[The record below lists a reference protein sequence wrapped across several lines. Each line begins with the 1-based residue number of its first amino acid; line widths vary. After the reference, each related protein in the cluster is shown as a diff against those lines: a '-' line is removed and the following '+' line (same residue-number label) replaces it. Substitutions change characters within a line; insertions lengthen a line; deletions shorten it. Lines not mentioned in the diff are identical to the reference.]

1 MAPKLANATTS
12 TEEESSIPVTSSLY
26 VVKDSNHAI
35 SLDPKDYAETVR
47 VVIEFLNVFPLHE
60 ALTAVPK
67 TPISQVL
74 MKLAVDSF
82 VKNDDNTITVNIQ
95 NDMKAT
101 ITKSMFLNAIRVPE
115 NPSNFTICKPTKE
128 EIGQFK
134 QEIGYIHPQKAK
146 NKSDL
151 VKSGCP
157 AVWQVLIHLLLRSLS
172 GKSGGTDSLN
182 LLWTDFIYSIWSNR
196 PNAVDV
202 PQLLWDEFIL
212 YTSRRKNQEM
222 PLERFWALTLEAVY
236 KEHKI
241 NPTPDDSSLVCTF
254 TNLKGYKCSDQ
265 TRFGTPKRLPKHM
278 LDLLSPTSPYMNY
291 HLAATEV
298 TARLSPTPD
307 VDSAKKGDETSAQEV
322 KPRSV
327 KRKKCSD
334 PPENDS
340 GSVLRTDFVQG
351 KRPSG
356 HASTAEGD
364 SFKNVAEQQT
374 CISPRKTQSR
384 GSFTPPKD
392 SKLPSGTQGEIGFDK
407 EIRHEKSASVLYP
420 AYVAALQ
427 KKYPDRSRSQI
438 EQFVLMFKQRKF
450 RGDSKSVP
458 NPIHGFAESDE
469 HMSKSSD
476 SSEPAERIFEIDP
489 KDQEVIDEI
498 LQEPASIPG
507 ICKVNPDWNLGSE
520 SSSSD
525 GENLSSKKTS
535 SSHEACPSKDSVTKE
550 EFNMLNSKVDQILGL
565 LQPPTKFPCVEDR
578 EKQLESLISTRL
590 QESVSQV
597 EKTYSAFEANCLL
610 KVNECL
616 HEATANTKVFQQTID
631 DLHRRHEKRMSRLE
645 DEIKEKDKQLM
656 IQNEVLVRTLNTLSD
671 LSDVLQLGRLTSAI
685 EDAIQSILQKP
696 TTADCLL
703 RLSSAMR
710 KKFDEVLS
718 MMGDL
723 KQSSVF
729 ARPVPSGGNL
739 GENTDE
745 EDEDNNVEEEEE
757 ENIVEEEE
765 EENIVEEEEEEN
777 DEEENIESGFE
788 EMSPEKADPEHVV
801 SKQSAAGSLTWVP
814 WSQVIHSVSHLDHV
828 KESRMRYCQELKNF
842 EEQEAKRSN
851 MIVISPEKSLGLGEN
866 RDPLREIPEKGEDE
880 YSQPKVNQ
888 VQPDDFNRV
897 KDDHE
902 SGFNQDLSSVS
913 RWNPL
918 AKIETYHMVPVE
930 TYRVSESGNVQLD
943 LPLSPFA
950 MYYMRFPPAW
960 LELAEDVQ
968 LHKERERLEIF
979 FQKYAQPRE
988 KVWSLS
994 AIRSVSNIR
1003 SRSFQREKKKAEFYS
1018 FDIRRR
1024 DETTTTIS
1032 EADFPLM
1039 NPADMLIICRHLDR
1053 LRDTHLNMGPAY
1065 IAVSGFLRDYLCE
1078 FGRTDVELYTFYK
1091 DTPQPAGKPNNS
1103 KEIQDLPFGVV
1114 STPELGFI
1122 YHTRKSTERHYFKV
1136 SEKHLYPN
1144 KFLERAI
1151 TKSIFMTGPTEV
1163 VSSIKEIITWWI
1175 SVRSWMK
1182 RAIVLAS
1189 ETCSLNGLPPTPTLP
1204 SFSNGSPQV
1213 ISRGRPRIVEQ
1224 PSNNTDDTI
1233 DGRPRRRRRCS
1244 TPPTNTNVS
1253 NECPRVIRRGRPP
1266 LPAQPS
1272 DVAVHT
1278 TNVPPRSRL
1287 RTPLRPSLCSNRDD
1301 TSVSRVI
1308 RRGRPT
1314 LREDVPR
1321 DSTHS
1326 PIDAAQITSIA
1337 IPVPSLLGI
1346 PTINEDTCG
1355 SMCPIPQLI
1364 YSSRT
1369 IVGVDGNTLNST
1381 MMCNPV
1387 LRPTTNRSN
1396 VPPVVTRSTPQN
1408 DVHLHRA
1415 APENTPETHNTH
1427 LRRMFEYWDC
1437 GDATRICH
1445 HCTAMVWYEE
1455 RTVKHYAPRIPKFS
1469 ICCSDGKIKVPLLT
1483 DAPQPLLS
1491 LMDYRGGRRSKVF
1504 RKYIKAL
1511 NSMFCFTS
1519 TGGKLND
1526 NFNAGGGPYTF
1537 RLSGHNYH
1545 RIGTLLP
1552 THADGRPRFAQLYI
1566 YDTENEVDNRIYSIQ
1581 NFTPSSR
1588 DEVIFRDILRELI
1601 EMLDRHN
1608 SLVQALEWQEKDGR
1622 LTNLPAV
1629 SEIAALLPGDANET
1643 NNRDVLIEERGT
1655 GHIKRISELH
1665 PKYMALQ
1672 YPLLFPYGEDGY
1684 GLHIPMN
1691 AGTTDRNNIS
1701 LREYYCFRLHFRHS
1715 EGHNLHRAGRLFHT
1729 YIVDAYAAVTEN
1741 NLDWYKRNKN
1751 KIRSELYHGLHESY
1765 FNGERNADSIG
1776 RRSILPASFTGG
1788 PRHMVQQYQ
1797 DAMAICRWAGPP
1809 DLFVTMTCNP
1819 RWIEIDRHVRKLVP
1833 GQQNTDR
1840 PDICARVFKIKLDE
1854 LMNDIRKK
1862 NHFGRTKAVI
1872 YTIEFQ
1878 KRGLPHCHCL
1888 VFLHPADKISTPAA
1902 IDKFVTAELPSE
1914 ISDPVAFD
1922 LVRTHMMHGPCGD
1935 LNPRL
1940 LCMQGGKCR
1949 FGYPKDFCSETSI
1962 GRDGWPR
1969 YRRSN
1974 NGAKV
1979 QVGRNDIMLD
1989 NRSVAPY
1996 NIDLVVKY
2004 GCHINVEWCNQ
2015 GSLVKYL
2022 FSYLNKGPD
2031 RATVVL
2037 EGNHEQ
2043 QENRTSFLSVLRN
2056 EDEIEAFLNCRY
2068 ISAIES
2074 CWKLFGFEIHYRS
2087 IAVERLP
2094 FHEEDCQRVYFRDDS
2109 DIGDVLDRTTIAM
2122 SKFTGWMEANRR
2134 FPEGRQLRYVDFP
2147 TMFTWHAKE
2156 KEWLPRKN
2164 GMSIGRLYFVSPSS
2178 GEKYYLRLLLNVVRG
2193 PLTFQDIRTVDGVVH
2208 PTYMSACKALSLL
2221 GNDVEWVESIR
2232 DAAQWQSGNRLRE
2245 LFVSILMFCSVA
2257 DPAKFF
2263 WDAYPFLSE
2272 DVVRIQ
2278 QRLLQNNNVV
2288 FSPEEVANYT
2298 LFYIDNILN
2307 ANGRSLAGFP
2317 LLPQLNRHLINVGSN
2332 RLIAGEREY
2341 NAEEERIHFSEL
2353 YSRLNIQQKEIY
2365 TTIVKAATEGRGG
2378 FYFVSGCGG
2387 TGKTFLWRTLISSIR
2402 SQGKIVLS
2410 VASSGIA
2417 SLLLTGGRTAHS
2429 RFRIP
2434 LDIDKD
2440 SCCAIDVG
2448 SELAELIN
2456 IAELIIWDE
2465 APLQHRHGFEA
2476 VDRTFRDVC
2485 RYHLPDAENKIFGGK
2500 VVVLGGDF
2508 RQILPIIT
2516 HGSRGDIVNASI
2528 NMSQILWRACTVF
2541 VLTTNMR
2548 LQDPNISGSEL
2559 IQMQEFN
2566 QWLLDMGAGRLP
2578 TFSVEGDD
2586 DGTWITIPDDLLVP
2600 IVEDPIQAVTSM
2612 IYADIGNRL
2621 HDFSYLRERCILCPT
2636 NDAVDNINLHILNK
2650 MSGDMQEMLSSDNIC
2665 TSTENLEEMQ
2675 ILYPTEFLNS
2685 LRFSGVPNH
2694 VVHLKI
2700 GAPIILLRNLN
2711 LQMGLCNG
2719 TRLVVTQIG
2728 RRVIEAVIITG
2739 THVGDTVI
2747 IGRVDMTPTD
2757 SCWPFTLK
2765 RRQFPVKVCFAMTIN
2780 KSQGQ
2785 TFNNVCVY
2793 LDNPVF
2799 SHGQLYVASSRV
2811 TSRAGL

>member
-95 NDMKAT
+95 NDMKAA

-115 NPSNFTICKPTKE
+115 NPSNFTIFKPTKE
-128 EIGQFK
+128 EIAQFK
-134 QEIGYIHPQKAK
+134 QEIG
-146 NKSDL
+146 
-151 VKSGCP
+151 
-157 AVWQVLIHLLLRSLS
+157 
-172 GKSGGTDSLN
+172 
-182 LLWTDFIYSIWSNR
+182 
-196 PNAVDV
+196 PNAVDI

-241 NPTPDDSSLVCTF
+241 NPTPDDSSLCKEGRRDVCTGRC
-254 TNLKGYKCSDQ
+254 KYCDKKKMACK
-265 TRFGTPKRLPKHM
+265 KRKRD
-278 LDLLSPTSPYMNY
+278 DLS
-291 HLAATEV
+291 
-298 TARLSPTPD
+298 
-307 VDSAKKGDETSAQEV
+307 V

-351 KRPSG
+351 KPPSG

-364 SFKNVAEQQT
+364 SLKNVAEQQT

-407 EIRHEKSASVLYP
+407 EIRHEESASVLYP
-420 AYVAALQ
+420 SYVAALQ

-520 SSSSD
+520 SSSSA

-550 EFNMLNSKVDQILGL
+550 EFNMLNGKVDQILGL

-631 DLHRRHEKRMSRLE
+631 DLHRHHEKRMSRLE

-718 MMGDL
+718 MIGDL

-801 SKQSAAGSLTWVP
+801 SKQSAAGSLTGVP

-851 MIVISPEKSLGLGEN
+851 VIVISPEKSLGLGEN

-1018 FDIRRR
+1018 YDIRRR

-1053 LRDTHLNMGPAY
+1053 LRETHLNMGPAY

-1144 KFLERAI
+1144 RFLERAI
-1151 TKSIFMTGPTEV
+1151 TKSIFMTG
-1163 VSSIKEIITWWI
+1163 
-1175 SVRSWMK
+1175 
-1182 RAIVLAS
+1182 
-1189 ETCSLNGLPPTPTLP
+1189 LNGLPPTPTLP

-1233 DGRPRRRRRCS
+1233 DGRPHRRRRCS

-1278 TNVPPRSRL
+1278 TNVPPRSRR

-1396 VPPVVTRSTPQN
+1396 VPPVVTRPTPQN

-1415 APENTPETHNTH
+1415 APQNTPETHNTH

-1581 NFTPSSR
+1581 NFTPSSG

-1608 SLVQALEWQEKDGR
+1608 SLFQAFRMARERFLESTMQPVRLRLISSRTIDGR

-1643 NNRDVLIEERGT
+1643 NNHDVLIEERGT

-1741 NLDWYKRNKN
+1741 NLDWYKRNQN

-1788 PRHMVQQYQ
+1788 PRHMVQQYH

-1840 PDICARVFKIKLDE
+1840 PDICAWVFKIKLDE

-1940 LCMQGGKCR
+1940 LCMQRGKCR

-1989 NRSVAPY
+1989 NRSVAPH

-2109 DIGDVLDRTTIAM
+2109 DIVDVLDRTTIAM

-2245 LFVSILMFCSVA
+2245 LF
-2257 DPAKFF
+2257 
-2263 WDAYPFLSE
+2263 
-2272 DVVRIQ
+2272 
-2278 QRLLQNNNVV
+2278 NNNVV

-2307 ANGRSLAGFP
+2307 ANGRSLAGIP
-2317 LLPQLNRHLINVGSN
+2317 LLPQLNRHLVNVGSN

-2341 NAEEERIHFSEL
+2341 NAEEERIRFSEL

-2365 TTIVKAATEGRGG
+2365 TTIIKAATEERGG

-2417 SLLLTGGRTAHS
+2417 SLLLPGGRTAHS

-2566 QWLLDMGAGRLP
+2566 QWLLDMGACRLP

-2612 IYADIGNRL
+2612 IYADI
-2621 HDFSYLRERCILCPT
+2621 
-2636 NDAVDNINLHILNK
+2636 
-2650 MSGDMQEMLSSDNIC
+2650 
-2665 TSTENLEEMQ
+2665 
-2675 ILYPTEFLNS
+2675 
-2685 LRFSGVPNH
+2685 GVPNH